1 MVLFLAKRYAFSRE
15 NRHKGT
21 SVRIAFGL
29 ALCLFAITMVLSFMQ
44 ALQENQFVDIR
55 TFESFDVQV
64 PLTFTDLSRGNALAL
79 ELEDLAMVDHAFL
92 FAEIPVLI
100 QGRAGSSAQAGRI
113 RAIQSKGAF
122 SEELRLYRGELFKEG
137 TLSSSYLHLAS
148 MPLGETVEVT
158 LLKKGKQAT
167 VIPSQRKMPIG
178 GVYYTS
184 MYDFDSSTFLTDI
197 QTLYSL
203 NADTPLL
210 MGIFSSE
217 KSDLVAKE
225 IRKNFPTLEPV
236 TWKEANASLYGAM
249 QLEQSMMALMLLL
262 MVAVIIIHIRNS
274 SRRLLLSKQ
283 REIAMLRS
291 MGLPKRSVQ
300 QVFVVQALLVALV
313 GTLAGVLLS
322 LLGILLYPNFSQ
334 LIYKSLGVHLSLTIN
349 VTNLFILV
357 VAILCLSGFASFL
370 GTRRI
375 LKADIMEMFTHDEIQ

>member
-44 ALQENQFVDIR
+44 ALQEDQFVDIR
-55 TFESFDVQV
+55 TFESFDVQI

-79 ELEDLAMVDHAFL
+79 ELEELALVDHAFL
-92 FAEIPVLI
+92 FSEIPVLI
-100 QGRAGSSAQAGRI
+100 QGRGGSPALAGRI

-122 SEELRLYRGELFKEG
+122 SEGLHLYRGELFKES
-137 TLSSSYLHLAS
+137 TLSCSYLHIAS

-178 GVYYTS
+178 GIYYTS
-184 MYDFDSSTFLTDI
+184 MYDFDSSTFLTDMD
-197 QTLYSL
+197 TLYSL
-203 NADTPLL
+203 NADAPLFL
-210 MGIFSSE
+210 GIFSKA
-217 KSDLVAKE
+217 KSDLVAQQIME
-225 IRKNFPTLEPV
+225 RFPTLEPV

-249 QLEQSMMALMLLL
+249 QLEQSMMTLMLLL

-274 SRRLLLSKQ
+274 SRRLLLAKQ

-291 MGLPKRSVQ
+291 MGLPKRIVQ

-313 GTLAGVLLS
+313 GVLAGIALS
-322 LLGILLYPNFSQ
+322 LAGILLYPNFSQ
-334 LIYKSLGVHLSLTIN
+334 LVYRSLGVHLSLAIK
-349 VTNLFILV
+349 VPGLFILV
-357 VAILCLSGFASFL
+357 AAILCLSGFASYV

-375 LKADIMEMFTHDEIQ
+375 LRADIMEMFTHDEIQ